1 LLLIF
6 IEHRKNGEYQSNLC
20 DADDVHDDDVHDDS
34 DDTGDTGDE
43 YIVEN

>member
-20 DADDVHDDDVHDDS
+20 DADDVHDDDS
-34 DDTGDTGDE
+34 DNTGDTGDE

>member
-20 DADDVHDDDVHDDS
+20 DTDDVHDDDVRDDS